1 VRAAARARAQLCGRH
16 ALRLCAIQTNG
27 DEQESIVN
35 WDLII
40 KSGRVVDGSGLP
52 SFTADVAV
60 RDGKIARVG
69 RIDDG
74 AASIIDADGLVVT
87 PGFIDVHTHYDAQL
101 DWDPTASPS
110 SWHGVT
116 TVIAGNCGFSLAP
129 ARPADTDWMALML
142 SRVEGMSAEA
152 LGAGLRWRG
161 GSFGDFWRRLD
172 GRIGVN
178 AGGYVGH
185 SAVRRY
191 VMGDDASLRPARA
204 GEVGAMQELVRQ
216 ALHDGALGFSSS
228 QLDIHVAHDG
238 REVPSNHAAAEELI
252 ALAAVLAEFGRGAI
266 EFIPRSFV
274 EGYNEADRE
283 LLRTLAR
290 VSGRPVELNTLL
302 PLPASPDGW
311 QRGLEFARE
320 AFRDGL
326 RLHPMFPTN
335 KLGAHFALGS
345 TFLFD
350 EMPSFRQALTLPPA
364 ERAQRLREPAVRA
377 QMRAEL
383 ADPTGRAFV
392 FVWQI
397 CVVEAVRDAAHADW
411 IGRSVTDLAQA
422 RGADPLDCF
431 LDLSLEENLETQFA
445 IEVPASRTFKEII
458 GSLVRDPIVMA
469 GSSDAGAHLL
479 SFVGADYTTRLL
491 TEWVPDTLS
500 LEAAVA
506 RLTMMPAMVHGLHD
520 RGVIRP
526 GAAADLVVFDPGRLA
541 AGRTRL
547 VTDFP
552 AQSPRF
558 VVDAE
563 GYAATIVNGEV
574 LLDHGRHTGALPGR
588 VLR

>member
-1 VRAAARARAQLCGRH
+1 MKF
-16 ALRLCAIQTNG
+16 
-27 DEQESIVN
+27 
-35 WDLII
+35 DLLI
-40 KSGRVVDGSGLP
+40 KGGRVVDGTGMP

-60 RDGKIARVG
+60 RDGRIARVG
-69 RIDDG
+69 RVDEG
-74 AASIIDADGLVVT
+74 STQVIDADGLVVA

-116 TVIAGNCGFSLAP
+116 TVIAGNCGFTLAP
-129 ARPADTDWMALML
+129 ARPGDTQWLAQML
-142 SRVEGMSAEA
+142 SRVEGMSAAA
-152 LGAGLRWRG
+152 LGAGLRWQG
-161 GSFGDFWRRLD
+161 GGFGDFWRRLD

-178 AGGYVGH
+178 AGAYVGH

-191 VMGDDASLRPARA
+191 VMGDDASRRAARA
-204 GEVGAMQELVRQ
+204 DEIGAMQALVRQ
-216 ALHDGALGFSSS
+216 AMREGALGFSSS

-252 ALAAVLAEFGRGAI
+252 ALCAVLAEFGHGAI

-274 EGYNEADRE
+274 EGYNPADRE
-283 LLRTLAR
+283 LIHTLYR
-290 VSGRPVELNTLL
+290 VSGRPIELNTLT
-302 PLPASPDGW
+302 PLPAAPDGW
-311 QRGLEFARE
+311 ERSLEFARD
-320 AFRDGL
+320 AFRDGV

-335 KLGAHFALGS
+335 RLGAHFALDS

-350 EMPSFRQALTLPPA
+350 EIPSFRATLTLPPA
-364 ERAQRLREPAVRA
+364 ERLQRLHDPALRER
-377 QMRAEL
+377 MRREL

-397 CVVEAVRDAAHADW
+397 VAVEAVRDAAHAHW
-411 IGRSVTDLAQA
+411 VGRSVSELAEE

-431 LDLSLEENLETQFA
+431 LDLALAENLETQFV
-445 IEVPASRTFKEII
+445 IEMPPSETFEQII
-458 GSLVRDPIVMA
+458 ATLIRDPIVMA

-491 TEWVPDTLS
+491 SEWVPKTLS

-506 RLTMMPAMVHGLHD
+506 RLTLMPATVHGLHD
-520 RGVIRP
+520 RGAIRA
-526 GAAADLVVFDPGRLA
+526 GAAADLVLFDPTRLA
-541 AGRTRL
+541 VGRTHL

-552 AQSPRF
+552 AESPRF

-563 GYAATIVNGEV
+563 GYVATIVNGQV
-574 LLDHGRHTGALPGR
+574 LLENGQHTGALPGQVVR
-588 VLR
+588 G